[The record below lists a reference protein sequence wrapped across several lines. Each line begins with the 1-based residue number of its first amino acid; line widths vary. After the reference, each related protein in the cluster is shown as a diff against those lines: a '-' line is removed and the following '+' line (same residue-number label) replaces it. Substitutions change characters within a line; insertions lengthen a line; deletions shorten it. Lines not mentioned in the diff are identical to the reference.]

1 MNGVIVIDKE
11 AGFTSFDVVAK
22 VRKLCRP
29 YKVGHTGTLDPD
41 ATGVLPV
48 CIGNATRAADI
59 MSGNDKKSYRA
70 VLRLGSATDT
80 YDASGKVTDEGDP
93 SCVTDELF
101 GKVLEGFRGEI
112 KQIPPMYSAIK
123 VGGKK
128 LYELAR
134 EGKEIE
140 REERLVTINSL
151 EIVKREGNDFT
162 IDVDCSKGTYI
173 RSLCHDIGIKLGC
186 FAHMAALERTK
197 SGNFT
202 IGEAVK
208 LSELSGA
215 EDIEKY
221 LIPTER
227 LFDYPDF
234 FVSEKQERLVKNGVS
249 AYCEGD
255 VGLYRVFN
263 KNGEFLSISE
273 ITEIE
278 GKKCLKL
285 VKSFYGESGR

>member
-1 MNGVIVIDKE
+1 
-11 AGFTSFDVVAK
+11 
-22 VRKLCRP
+22 
-29 YKVGHTGTLDPD
+29 
-41 ATGVLPV
+41 
-48 CIGNATRAADI
+48 
-59 MSGNDKKSYRA
+59 
-70 VLRLGSATDT
+70 
-80 YDASGKVTDEGDP
+80 
-93 SCVTDELF
+93 
-101 GKVLEGFRGEI
+101 
-112 KQIPPMYSAIK
+112 
-123 VGGKK
+123 
-128 LYELAR
+128 
-134 EGKEIE
+134 
-140 REERLVTINSL
+140 
-151 EIVKREGNDFT
+151 
-162 IDVDCSKGTYI
+162 
-173 RSLCHDIGIKLGC
+173 
-186 FAHMAALERTK
+186 MAALERTK